1 MELDNNDYFTLYL
14 LPEEQ
19 VQSEVN
25 VTVEFFKNSAST
37 RIISFLDYLK
47 TITKSNYFVS
57 ALNTNIVVYI
67 RKYQESYVSSTTPT
81 LYCENITD
89 GVSERECSLC
99 GYENSVSATGFFS
112 VANYSHYT
120 RHVDWPIPEL
130 NSTLVNGFYGAC
142 TTFEALL
149 HSTLDCLYDTECLEL
164 LIDYF
169 PDLNQVYMT

>member
-19 VQSEVN
+19 VESEVN

-47 TITKSNYFVS
+47 TITKSNYLVS
-57 ALNTNIVVYI
+57 ALNTNSVVYI
-67 RKYQESYVSSTTPT
+67 RKYQENYVSSTSPT
-81 LYCENITD
+81 EYCEKITD
-89 GVSERECSLC
+89 GVSERECSYC
-99 GYENSVSATGFFS
+99 GYENSVSAAGFFS
-112 VANYSHYT
+112 VANYLHHKH
-120 RHVDWPIPEL
+120 HVDWSIPEL

-142 TTFEALL
+142 TPFEALL
-149 HSTLDCLYDTECLEL
+149 HSTLDCLYHIECIEL

-169 PDLNQVYMT
+169 PDLNQVYMI